1 MATKPMRATLLP
13 PIDMAQFVASSAST
27 SPPPPTTV
35 GSHSHSS
42 MPHLPPLAVPLS
54 STSSSSSPSSSPA
67 LAEQPVGLATLAPP
81 VPTSPSPLSRSL
93 RAAPPQMLRS
103 GSFDQFSCPNEPELT
118 PELKNERFYARFLH
132 RLTPEMQRPLT
143 ISCIVR
149 RVYLY
154 FYYH

>member
-54 STSSSSSPSSSPA
+54 SSTSSSSSSSSSSPA

-149 RVYLY
+149 RV
-154 FYYH
+154 

>member
-1 MATKPMRATLLP
+1 MRATLLP